1 MTPAPEG
8 PRKSQQTKKE
18 TVEDLTIK
26 LVETEEEM
34 EGAMGV
40 RFRVFVGEQKVPME
54 EELDETDAS
63 ATHVIVV
70 LNRAGQE
77 GEVIATGRVFYRDED
92 TAARIGR
99 MAVDIEYRRQ
109 GIGGRLLQFLE
120 EESAS
125 QGVTTYILNAQVYVK
140 DFYAAHGYIE
150 RGEEFLEAD
159 IVHILMRKEAYSS
172 D

>member
-1 MTPAPEG
+1 L
-8 PRKSQQTKKE
+8 
-18 TVEDLTIK
+18 EDLTIK

-54 EELDETDAS
+54 EELDETDAA

-77 GEVIATGRVFYRDED
+77 GEVVATGRVFYRDED

-159 IVHILMRKEAYSS
+159 IVHILMRKETT

>member
-1 MTPAPEG
+1 M
-8 PRKSQQTKKE
+8 
-18 TVEDLTIK
+18 EDLTIK
-26 LVETEEEM
+26 LVETEAEM
-34 EGAMGV
+34 EGALGV

-120 EESAS
+120 EEAAS

-159 IVHILMRKEAYSS
+159 IVHILMRKEAADS